1 MLLIVSPSKTMEPY
15 CQNFPFEMTK
25 PQFVQETKELMGFL
39 QKMSKSELST
49 FMSLSDKLTE
59 QNYQRFQEFY
69 NKKISASPAVLTY
82 TGEVFAGL
90 NAKNWDQRDFDY
102 AQSNLRILSGLYG
115 SLKPK
120 DAIKPYRLE
129 MASRIVT
136 SETVGLYQFW
146 SEKITSALCKDLK
159 STKSNIIC
167 NLASEEYFKVLKTKN
182 IKATIIDFEFYEIR
196 NGKRTFVSFS
206 AKQARGLMASY
217 IVRYSIENPE
227 LLKDFKEN
235 DYMWDAETSTSTNF
249 KFLKFIS

>member
-1 MLLIVSPSKTMEPY
+1 MLLIVSPSKTMEPFF
-15 CQNFPFEMTK
+15 QNFPFEMTK
-25 PQFVQETKELMGFL
+25 PQFVKETKELMGIL

-59 QNYQRFQEFY
+59 QNYQRFQEFN
-69 NKKISASPAVLTY
+69 NKKISATPAALTY

-90 NAKNWDQRDFDY
+90 NEKNWDINDFDY

-115 SLKPK
+115 CLKPK

-129 MASRIVT
+129 MASRLVT

-146 SEKITSALCKDLK
+146 SEMITAALCKDLK

-206 AKQARGLMASY
+206 AKQARGLMASF
-217 IVRYSIENPE
+217 IIRNRIENPE
-227 LLKDFKEN
+227 RLKDFAENNYVWDKEN
-235 DYMWDAETSTSTNF
+235 STPSNLQF
-249 KFLKFIS
+249 VKFVS

>member
-1 MLLIVSPSKTMEPY
+1 MLLIVSPSKTMEPFF
-15 CQNFPFEMTK
+15 QNFPFEMTK
-25 PQFVQETKELMGFL
+25 PQFVKETKELMGIL

-69 NKKISASPAVLTY
+69 NKKIPATPAALTY

-115 SLKPK
+115 CLKPK

-129 MASRIVT
+129 MASRLVT

-217 IVRYSIENPE
+217 IVRNSIENPE

-235 DYMWDAETSTSTNF
+235 DYMWDAETSTPTNF